1 MAKKT
6 LAVAPADEGEDFDLE
21 GEGEM
26 EANVNTAP
34 PPVKRPMVRKT
45 ASEAQADTLK
55 EVKKEYVRIILEES
69 EEIPPI
75 GAYVGVNG
83 KGYLIK
89 PGVEVDVPMEVL
101 EVLNNAVQSTPIINE
116 QTRQIDGW
124 RERLRYSYR
133 LVPKKAA

>member
-1 MAKKT
+1 MKIGTKAE
-6 LAVAPADEGEDFDLE
+6 DEDFLLE
-21 GEGEM
+21 DEP
-26 EANVNTAP
+26 NVDTKP
-34 PPVKRPMVRKT
+34 KPGKKPMIRKT
-45 ASEAQADTLK
+45 AAEVEADTIQN
-55 EVKKEYVRIILEES
+55 VKRDYVRIILEES

-116 QTRQIDGW
+116 QTRQIEGW

>member
-1 MAKKT
+1 MAKAAK
-6 LAVAPADEGEDFDLE
+6 AVVPGEDFIIEGEDD
-21 GEGEM
+21 EM
-26 EANVNTAP
+26 QDNIDTTP
-34 PPVKRPMVRKT
+34 KPIKKPMVRKT
-45 ASEAQADTLK
+45 AAEAQADTLK
-55 EVKKEYVRIILEES
+55 DVKADYVRIILEES

-89 PGVEVDVPMEVL
+89 PGVEVDVPLEVL
-101 EVLNNAVQSTPIINE
+101 HVLNNAVQSTPIINE

>member
-1 MAKKT
+1 MPKT
-6 LAVAPADEGEDFDLE
+6 KAVVEEDDDFILEDEP
-21 GEGEM
+21 
-26 EANVNTAP
+26 NVDTTP
-34 PPVKRPMVRKT
+34 KPIKRPMVRKT
-45 ASEAQADTLK
+45 AAEAQADTLK
-55 EVKKEYVRIILEES
+55 DVKNDYVRIILEES

-89 PGVEVDVPMEVL
+89 PGVEVDVPLEVL
-101 EVLNNAVQSTPIINE
+101 HVLNNAVQSTPIINE

>member
-1 MAKKT
+1 MPKAARKP
-6 LAVAPADEGEDFDLE
+6 VEDESFDLE
-21 GEGEM
+21 DEP
-26 EANVNTAP
+26 NVNTAP
-34 PPVKRPMVRKT
+34 PPVKRPMVQKT
-45 ASEAQADTLK
+45 AAEAQADTLTNIK
-55 EVKKEYVRIILEES
+55 DSYVRIILEES

-89 PGVEVDVPMEVL
+89 PGVEVDVPLEVL

-133 LVPKKAA
+133 LVPKKASR

>member
-1 MAKKT
+1 MAKAAKNEDII
-6 LAVAPADEGEDFDLE
+6 LDED
-21 GEGEM
+21 GEGDANEDLM
-26 EANVNTAP
+26 ANVDTTP
-34 PPVKRPMVRKT
+34 KPIKRPMVRKT

-55 EVKKEYVRIILEES
+55 EVKNEYVRIILEES

-75 GAYVGVNG
+75 GAYIGVNG
-83 KGYLIK
+83 KGYLIQ
-89 PGVEVDVPMEVL
+89 PGREVDVPLEVL
-101 EVLNNAVQSTPIINE
+101 HVLNNAVQSTPIINE

>member
-1 MAKKT
+1 MKIGAK
-6 LAVAPADEGEDFDLE
+6 AEDEDFMLE
-21 GEGEM
+21 DEP
-26 EANVNTAP
+26 NVDTTP
-34 PPVKRPMVRKT
+34 KPGKKPMVRKT
-45 ASEAQADTLK
+45 AAEAEADTIK
-55 EVKKEYVRIILEES
+55 EVKREYVRIILEES